1 MLYNF
6 TACWISNL
14 HMNRMP
20 FSNYDASLHKVLEG
34 IIAFS
39 WRGCIA
45 SLLNSINA
53 GEGTT
58 NSPTLTCAPTIP
70 AASSSKKSSFP
81 ISFEIGGQDNEPSS
95 AITRFN
101 VYRIMPSST

>member
-6 TACWISNL
+6 TACWISTL

-20 FSNYDASLHKVLEG
+20 FSNSAASFHKDLKG

-58 NSPTLTCAPTIP
+58 NSPTPTGAPSIP
-70 AASSSKKSSFP
+70 AASSSKISSFP
-81 ISFEIGGQDNEPSS
+81 TSLKIGGQDNEPSS
-95 AITRFN
+95 AMTRFN